1 MIIKPDSIDFAQ
13 YLTAPAES
21 ANVRAPSIY
30 TDEVKALFKR
40 DANDEGLRLPW
51 QSTHPFVRVRPG
63 EVTIWGGVNGHGKS
77 LLLSQV
83 ELSLM
88 QQGERVC
95 KASMEMRPAE
105 SLHRQVQQAACVPV
119 PSDAYIDAFTE
130 WLNDRLFLFDQM
142 GTVKSDRIIALCRY
156 AHKELGCTQ
165 MVIDSLMK
173 CGVGVQDYDAQKAF
187 IDELCAHAKDTGQH
201 IHLVAHSRKTS
212 NEMEETIDKMSI
224 KGASEITDQVDN
236 LFLVWRNKAK
246 EKALAAGDMK
256 RINEPDCLLMNEK
269 QRHGRAGS
277 ERTYGLALD
286 HASQSFVEKDQ
297 SAQRLELNTQVEVP
311 F

>member
-1 MIIKPDSIDFAQ
+1 MIVTPDSIDFAQ
-13 YLTAPAES
+13 YLKGPTES
-21 ANVRAPSIY
+21 ANVRAPSLY
-30 TDEVKALFKR
+30 TDEVKALFRR
-40 DANDEGLRLPW
+40 DASDEGLRLPW
-51 QSTHPFVRVRPG
+51 KSTQQFVRVRPG

-83 ELSLM
+83 ELHLM
-88 QQGERVC
+88 VQGERVC

-105 SLHRQVQQAACVPV
+105 SLHRMVQQAACVAV
-119 PSDAYIDAFTE
+119 PGDAYIDAFTE
-130 WLNDRLFLFDQM
+130 WLNDRLFLYDQM
-142 GTVKSDRIIALCRY
+142 GTVKTDRILSLARY

-165 MVIDSLMK
+165 FVIDSMMK
-173 CGVGVQDYDAQKAF
+173 CGIGTADYDAQKAF
-187 IDELCAHAKDTGQH
+187 VDELCAHAKDTGQH

-212 NEMEETIDKMSI
+212 NEMEETIDKMAI

-246 EKALAAGDMK
+246 EKSIAAGDMK
-256 RINEPDCLLMNEK
+256 RFNEPDCLLMNEK
-269 QRHGRAGS
+269 QRHGRAGC

-286 HASQSFVEKDQ
+286 PNAQSFVEKGET
-297 SAQRLELNTQVEVP
+297 AQPLKLDMKVEVP